1 MDIGQLAEWRQL
13 AQQNISAS
21 HQELGIL
28 AKARAVAL
36 CEIERRMKCDPDKTW
51 KAPLQEL
58 LNAIQEHLFTDVQIS
73 PDNETRKNATALSVL
88 IEHFREQHLP
98 LERKAAE

>member
-1 MDIGQLAEWRQL
+1 MDIGQLA
-13 AQQNISAS
+13 A
-21 HQELGIL
+21 
-28 AKARAVAL
+28 
-36 CEIERRMKCDPDKTW
+36 W

>member
-1 MDIGQLAEWRQL
+1 MNWLTRLTDDDLIQHARRLENAD
-13 AQQNISAS
+13 
-21 HQELGIL
+21 
-28 AKARAVAL
+28 ARAVAL

-51 KAPLQEL
+51 MAPLREL
-58 LNAIQEHLFTDVQIS
+58 LDAIQEHLFTDVQIS
-73 PDNETRKNATALSVL
+73 PDNETRENANALWIL